1 MGFQGVVVYQGGDHA
16 LSGDAE
22 AGCIGGYADRFF
34 QGVAFDQEGG
44 QGGDEGICTAGGV
57 YGNKFGGRKVFRG
70 FRGFQ
75 VAAFVSKGYDDSLD
89 PFLKKVFGL
98 FFYSSVLGAQGGS
111 FFSVG
116 DENIRVLKKLL
127 GDGF

>member
-44 QGGDEGICTAGGV
+44 QGGDEASAPPV
-57 YGNKFGGRKVFRG
+57 
-70 FRGFQ
+70 
-75 VAAFVSKGYDDSLD
+75 VSMEINSRQESISRFPRFSGSSLR
-89 PFLKKVFGL
+89 VQGL
-98 FFYSSVLGAQGGS
+98 
-111 FFSVG
+111 
-116 DENIRVLKKLL
+116 
-127 GDGF
+127 